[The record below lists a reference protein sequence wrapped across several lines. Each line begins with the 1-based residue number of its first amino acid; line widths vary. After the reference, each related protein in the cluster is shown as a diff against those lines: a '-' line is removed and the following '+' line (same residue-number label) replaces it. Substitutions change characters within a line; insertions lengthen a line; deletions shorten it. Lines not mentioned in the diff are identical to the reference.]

1 MSKGKYIVRV
11 VNQPLIK
18 LVGRVKEKKV
28 DEMAQRNG

>member
-28 DEMAQRNG
+28 VK